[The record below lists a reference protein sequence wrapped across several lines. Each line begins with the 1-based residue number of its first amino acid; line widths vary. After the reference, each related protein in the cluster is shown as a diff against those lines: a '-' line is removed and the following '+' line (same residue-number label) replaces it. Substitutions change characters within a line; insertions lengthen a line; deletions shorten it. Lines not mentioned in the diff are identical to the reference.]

1 MAIRLSF
8 IVFLGALMGVQT
20 VGGSGHTFVE
30 TARHQ
35 DWPAN
40 ATRGTTSDPHVL
52 NPFAR
57 PQFSRNMEAGG
68 LRVLTAEPKLNSRHI
83 ETSDQACCCVDT
95 PYWVSF
101 LSKFLGSN

>member
-1 MAIRLSF
+1 MSF
-8 IVFLGALMGVQT
+8 IVFLGALMGIQT

-52 NPFAR
+52 NP
-57 PQFSRNMEAGG
+57 
-68 LRVLTAEPKLNSRHI
+68 LHDLNSK
-83 ETSDQACCCVDT
+83 ETWRPGGQLKKTALFTNEGFPKV
-95 PYWVSF
+95 
-101 LSKFLGSN
+101 L